1 MLHSDVVDCLC
12 EAQLPYLEGSQRNYT
27 LQRLHCNP
35 IFCYSSSYI
44 SLTQLNSLDPDTNVN
59 HTGEIAYDCF
69 IENQF
74 NEILTNEYYS
84 GAFLFCIL
92 IPAVFQTILTI

>member
-1 MLHSDVVDCLC
+1 M
-12 EAQLPYLEGSQRNYT
+12 ARFT
-27 LQRLHCNP
+27 LIP
-35 IFCYSSSYI
+35 IDFLVYIAIQFFVIQVSSYI

-84 GAFLFCIL
+84 GAFRFCIL